1 MLGDYSLTLVDSMDT
16 LFVMGEVDRF
26 ERAVRD
32 VLQHVSFDRDG
43 SLLKINNIKYIF
55 RLF

>member
-1 MLGDYSLTLVDSMDT
+1 MDT

-43 SLLKINNIKYIF
+43 MIQ
-55 RLF
+55 